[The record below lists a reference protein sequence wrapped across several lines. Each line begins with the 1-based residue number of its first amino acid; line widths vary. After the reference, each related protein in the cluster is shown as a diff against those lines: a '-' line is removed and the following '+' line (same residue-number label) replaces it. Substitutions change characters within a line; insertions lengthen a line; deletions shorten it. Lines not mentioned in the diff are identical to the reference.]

1 VFLSKSQLQGITS
14 AKALLEGHHSRPLYS
29 LPMTWWNQQ
38 HRQQRNPKGKAPHGQ
53 GKNQEVAKGKGSSPF
68 PAYDAGSVEKEPA
81 GGSSGASSSAST
93 TMDPQL
99 LQVLK
104 QLAASHPSAADQINC
119 LLPDPDQQEI
129 KDQQKRINVLRR
141 LQQRVTKKEAQI
153 KLKEQQM
160 EQFIEQMKSHVL
172 KEKLRHKEELDVL
185 RKDIEQTK
193 IDIQKVK
200 EGDHSDPT
208 PSTEM
213 DLEEILDSP
222 RPDPE
227 KDQLKEQLVKAEQAN
242 YAMQQ
247 QLHQFQG
254 QMAEFMQVYRL
265 QLPPQEGQIGTPPGL
280 PMTGVTSPGQHVK
293 PPVNVA
299 EATPGSMTT
308 KRDAKQPFGIAR
320 KEKETAS
327 PGPYGRPKDPP
338 TERGGAL
345 EGMDI

>member
-1 VFLSKSQLQGITS
+1 
-14 AKALLEGHHSRPLYS
+14 
-29 LPMTWWNQQ
+29 MTWWNQQ